1 MTPLGVTV
9 KEETMSQAE
18 QELELV
24 EQAISKIL
32 SGQVSQYEIKGRQAT
47 YLDLNQLRD
56 LRSELR
62 LRVKREQD
70 IELKRSR
77 NVGIQWGNPQ

>member
-1 MTPLGVTV
+1 
-9 KEETMSQAE
+9 MSQAE

-24 EQAISKIL
+24 VQAISKIL
-32 SGQVSQYEIKGRQAT
+32 SGQVAQYEIKGRQAT
-47 YLDLNQLRD
+47 YLDLKQLRD